1 MKELIEKKND
11 LIEQMTNIVNTAK
24 AENRAV
30 NEEEA
35 KQFNDCEAEIK
46 KIENTIEME
55 KKMEN
60 LENKKPMPVMTDE
73 AKKDEIAFINLI
85 KDIKN
90 SDTPVTYGEN
100 GAIVPKTIAQRIIS
114 KVYATCP
121 ILERADKYNIRG
133 TFSIPYESSDT
144 IEMSYTDEFDD
155 DEDSKKVVIASI
167 NLADYLAKCLVK
179 VSKQLINNTDFDIVG
194 YIVDRIAL
202 KARKFIEKELLNGTE
217 NKIEGLSGIAE
228 EMIVETEEVGAVGG
242 DDLINLQETVLDEFQ
257 NDAIFIMSRNTR
269 KAIRK
274 LKDQKGDYL
283 LEKDLNAKWNYVLLG
298 KPVYTTDQIGD
309 DVVFYGDMS
318 GLAVKFSEDVN
329 IQILREK
336 YATQHALGVLA
347 FVGLDAKVENKQ
359 KIAKLT
365 VKSA

>member
-1 MKELIEKKND
+1 
-11 LIEQMTNIVNTAK
+11 MTNIVNTAK

-73 AKKDEIAFINLI
+73 AKKDEIADINMI

-167 NLADYLAKCLVK
+167 NLADYL
-179 VSKQLINNTDFDIVG
+179 
-194 YIVDRIAL
+194 
-202 KARKFIEKELLNGTE
+202 
-217 NKIEGLSGIAE
+217 
-228 EMIVETEEVGAVGG
+228 
-242 DDLINLQETVLDEFQ
+242 
-257 NDAIFIMSRNTR
+257 
-269 KAIRK
+269 
-274 LKDQKGDYL
+274 
-283 LEKDLNAKWNYVLLG
+283 
-298 KPVYTTDQIGD
+298 
-309 DVVFYGDMS
+309 
-318 GLAVKFSEDVN
+318 
-329 IQILREK
+329 
-336 YATQHALGVLA
+336 
-347 FVGLDAKVENKQ
+347 
-359 KIAKLT
+359 
-365 VKSA
+365 